1 MADQKAKDKLAAQ
14 AHKADD
20 KHMAATHKA
29 DDKHASDA
37 HKADDKLKVS
47 LFVVRSNSPLQKEAK
62 HKADDEHATS
72 THKANVCLVLFSLFC
87 FFFPQEAKL
96 KADEKDSRY

>member
-37 HKADDKLKVS
+37 HKAKSFCRSVKLTPSKGG
-47 LFVVRSNSPLQKEAK
+47 
-62 HKADDEHATS
+62 KA
-72 THKANVCLVLFSLFC
+72 
-87 FFFPQEAKL
+87 
-96 KADEKDSRY
+96 